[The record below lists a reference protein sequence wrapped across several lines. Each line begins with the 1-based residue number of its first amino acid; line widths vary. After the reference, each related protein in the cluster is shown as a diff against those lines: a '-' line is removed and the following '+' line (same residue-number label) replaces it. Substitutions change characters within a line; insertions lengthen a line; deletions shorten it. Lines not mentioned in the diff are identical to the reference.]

1 MKSDET
7 RNELRDQS
15 RFSQQSSK
23 QGGKM
28 SVDLGYTLQGRGGQA
43 FSWIDTAGGVQ
54 VARIGGI

>member
-1 MKSDET
+1 
-7 RNELRDQS
+7 
-15 RFSQQSSK
+15 
-23 QGGKM
+23 M